1 MIARAVLLR
10 TQEPRAAGAG
20 ARDSGLLPAQERGV
34 AKTIA
39 ILLLAL
45 LLSACARAP
54 AAVTFHDA
62 GYPEHLS
69 DWGLYA
75 REGEKLV
82 GRQGVVAFAP
92 ATPLFSDYALK
103 WRTLWMPAGTPAR
116 WTPTDAFDFPI
127 GTIVAK
133 TFYYPRAGDAVAI
146 GKAPPPS
153 ATLDIRDMRLIETR
167 LLVRRAEGW
176 VAIPYVWDADG
187 RDATLART
195 GAEVP
200 LTLTQGRT
208 TFTYTVPNQ
217 NQCAGCHAQDHRTR
231 ALSPIGLKARHLDH
245 GGQIAMLEQ
254 AGYLA
259 DVPAQRPAANV
270 DWSDEA
276 QPLAKRTRAYLDINC
291 SHCHAERGPA
301 RTSGLWL
308 DAATEDPRVL
318 GLCKPPVAA
327 GRGTGDRGF
336 DVVPGHPER
345 SILSYRLES
354 TDPGAMMPEL
364 GRALA
369 HREGVALV
377 ARYIADLKGACEPAV
392 PRS

>member
-1 MIARAVLLR
+1 MSSSLPCVPAKAEIQAGLPPSR
-10 TQEPRAAGAG
+10 EHRAA
-20 ARDSGLLPAQERGV
+20 LCLW
-34 AKTIA
+34 T
-39 ILLLAL
+39 LLLFL
-45 LLSACARAP
+45 LASCTRAP
-54 AAVTFHDA
+54 AAVTFHDS

-75 REGEKLV
+75 REGDRLV

-103 WRTLWMPAGTPAR
+103 WRTLWMPAGTSAR
-116 WTPTDAFDFPI
+116 WTPTEAFDFPV

-146 GKAPPPS
+146 GRAPPPTS
-153 ATLDIRDMRLIETR
+153 TLDTAGMRLIETR
-167 LLVRRAEGW
+167 LLVRRTEGW
-176 VAIPYVWDADG
+176 VAIPYVWNADG
-187 RDATLART
+187 SDAVLART

-200 LTLTQGRT
+200 LTLAPAGTR
-208 TFTYTVPNQ
+208 FAYTVPNQ

-231 ALSPIGLKARHLDH
+231 ALSPIGLKRRHLDH
-245 GGQIAMLEQ
+245 DGQIARLET
-254 AGYLA
+254 AGYLTG
-259 DVPAQRPAANV
+259 VPALRPAANV
-270 DWSDEA
+270 DWTDPRA
-276 QPLAKRTRAYLDINC
+276 PVAARTRAYLDINC
-291 SHCHAERGPA
+291 SHCHSESGAA

-327 GRGTGDRGF
+327 GRGTGDRPF
-336 DVVPGHPER
+336 DMVPGHPER

-369 HREGVALV
+369 HKEGVALV
-377 ARYIADLKGACEPAV
+377 ARYIADLKGACEPAR
-392 PRS
+392 PGT